1 MVKRLKPRA
10 AIPDLVAA
18 LTEKDIMNESATQPV
33 SVTDNDFADQVL
45 QSDRPVLVD
54 FWAEWCG
61 PCRVLGPV
69 IESLSQE
76 YEGRVKVAKVDVDSS
91 QQVAMQY
98 GIRSIP
104 TVMLFDKGQIVDTI
118 VGVRPKSDYETS
130 LRKVIA

>member
-1 MVKRLKPRA
+1 M
-10 AIPDLVAA
+10 
-18 LTEKDIMNESATQPV
+18 ATSP
-33 SVTDNDFADQVL
+33 VTDSSFEDDVL
-45 QSDRPVLVD
+45 KSDTPVVVD

-76 YEGRVKVAKVDVDSS
+76 YDGQVKVAKVDVDSN

-118 VGVRPKSDYETS
+118 IGVRPKSDYEKS
-130 LRKVIA
+130 LKRVIA